1 MIFYAKSDLG
11 RKRKNNEDA
20 FFAKSYNDDIGLFIV
35 ADGLGGYESGEVA
48 SNLLVKVVS
57 DYFETYKDSL
67 KRSSTLAVKNIIKKA
82 IEIANEKIYT
92 LEKTDE
98 KYKGMGTTVT
108 LFLKFYDKL
117 YYLNVGDSR
126 IYYLDKNKNNIIQ
139 ITEDDTYVNKLLKEN
154 IICEKEAKNH
164 PQKHVLTKAIGILEN
179 IDFEVKELNENF
191 GYIFMCTDGV
201 TNMLNDNDVLK
212 IVKQNDDK
220 YIVDEIVKTANL
232 NGGVDNITAVLIKL

>member
-1 MIFYAKSDLG
+1 
-11 RKRKNNEDA
+11 
-20 FFAKSYNDDIGLFIV
+20 
-35 ADGLGGYESGEVA
+35 
-48 SNLLVKVVS
+48 
-57 DYFETYKDSL
+57 
-67 KRSSTLAVKNIIKKA
+67 
-82 IEIANEKIYT
+82 
-92 LEKTDE
+92 
-98 KYKGMGTTVT
+98 MGTTVT

-126 IYYLDKNKNNIIQ
+126 IYYLDENKNSIIQ

>member
-48 SNLLVKVVS
+48 SNLLVKVIS
-57 DYFETYKDSL
+57 DYFKTYKDSL

-82 IEIANEKIYT
+82 IEIANEQIYT

-179 IDFEVKELNENF
+179 IDFDVRELNENF
-191 GYIFMCTDGV
+191 GYVFMCTDGV
-201 TNMLNDNDVLK
+201 TNMLNDNDILK